1 MVKTGAERQTK
12 HKTIPAKEF
21 SEQNTCKCVNGA
33 KPKPSCSSKIDVE
46 RQCQIFTAYKGMN
59 WTQKTLFLRK
69 NVDQRPVK
77 SRISDLNPI
86 IPLKYRQFNYT
97 YSLMDRNDAKQ
108 VVCRDFF
115 LQCLQASGD
124 RVRRAVNSTDK
135 NPTAAEKRGKNKNKK
150 FAISLMNM
158 NRTIVAPT
166 QHKHTL

>member
-1 MVKTGAERQTK
+1 MVETGAERQTT
-12 HKTIPAKEF
+12 HKIIPAKEF
-21 SEQNTCKCVNGA
+21 SGQNTCKCVSGA

-46 RQCQIFTAYKGMN
+46 RQHQIFTAYNGMN
-59 WTQKTLFLRK
+59 WTQKTLFLRE